1 MSVISKASPQHLLS
15 PCLSYTNNCSVH
27 QHSAGLFVSFNA
39 ATMPSFVSATV
50 LLPLFLQ
57 AIPGSW
63 SAPTGAPLLARQT
76 SEPEEYEA
84 NNTIGPGGSTFLDSP
99 HFRVYGDSGDEA
111 QNALGKLEAAFE
123 CFVRG
128 LNFRSTGLSFNSDN
142 DAGRWTKTNIY
153 SVPELVNA
161 AGVMHSDATTGMG
174 YVEVQQDYLTA
185 ADVTVHEWGHALHYH
200 QKTWVDQ
207 SRTGAWWEM
216 FANWIADTYQT
227 SDNCAAAREKHSQ
240 PTEDTM
246 IDLPK
251 VIGDSF
257 QVIVDGSVDTGNYY
271 QSWPFLTYLT
281 NNLDDFPN
289 LGNDTLR
296 QMMVQYEEASNETP
310 LHTLQRVAGN
320 TSVAEIVGRYWA
332 RMAFVEIG
340 HPSAGAVFETVK
352 GQINYENV
360 QASGEGSY
368 AVIAARQ
375 PQYMGANIIPLSA
388 SGGTV
393 SVEITADAAYTA
405 TLAVS
410 SGGEVTYTIVDG
422 SGSVE
427 VAAGDEVS
435 LVVANT
441 PEELILY
448 DAFSLSSDVH
458 KGLDYSFTLSGATVV

>member
-1 MSVISKASPQHLLS
+1 
-15 PCLSYTNNCSVH
+15 
-27 QHSAGLFVSFNA
+27 
-39 ATMPSFVSATV
+39 
-50 LLPLFLQ
+50 
-57 AIPGSW
+57 
-63 SAPTGAPLLARQT
+63 
-76 SEPEEYEA
+76 
-84 NNTIGPGGSTFLDSP
+84 
-99 HFRVYGDSGDEA
+99 
-111 QNALGKLEAAFE
+111 
-123 CFVRG
+123 
-128 LNFRSTGLSFNSDN
+128 
-142 DAGRWTKTNIY
+142 
-153 SVPELVNA
+153 
-161 AGVMHSDATTGMG
+161 
-174 YVEVQQDYLTA
+174 
-185 ADVTVHEWGHALHYH
+185 
-200 QKTWVDQ
+200 
-207 SRTGAWWEM
+207 M

-281 NNLDDFPN
+281 NNLDEFPN
-289 LGNDTLR
+289 LGEDTLR
-296 QMMVQYEEASNETP
+296 QMMVQYAVASNETP

-332 RMAFVEIG
+332 RMAFVDIG

-352 GQINYENV
+352 AQINYKNV

-388 SGGTV
+388 SSGTV

-410 SGGEVTYTIVDG
+410 STDGVTYTAVDG

-427 VAAGDEVS
+427 VAAGDEVT

-448 DAFSLSSDVH
+448 DAFSLTSDVQ

>member
-1 MSVISKASPQHLLS
+1 
-15 PCLSYTNNCSVH
+15 
-27 QHSAGLFVSFNA
+27 
-39 ATMPSFVSATV
+39 MPSFTSTAA
-50 LLPLFLQ
+50 LLPLLLQ

-63 SAPTGAPLLARQT
+63 SAPTGTPLLSRQS
-76 SEPEEYEA
+76 SEPEEYTA
-84 NNTIGPGGSTFLDSP
+84 NSDIGPGGSTFLDSP
-99 HFRVYGDSGDEA
+99 HFRVYGNSGDEA

-128 LNFRSTGLSFNSDN
+128 LNFRSTGLSFNSDS
-142 DAGRWTKTNIY
+142 DAGPWTKTNIY
-153 SVPELVNA
+153 SVPELANA

-185 ADVTVHEWGHALHYH
+185 VDVSVHEWGHALHYH

-227 SDNCAAAREKHSQ
+227 SDNCAAAREKHGQ

-289 LGNDTLR
+289 LGPDTLR
-296 QMMVQYEEASNETP
+296 QMMVQYKEASNETP

-332 RMAFVEIG
+332 RMAFVDIG
-340 HPSAGAVFETVK
+340 HPSAGEVFETVK
-352 GQINYENV
+352 SQINYENV

-375 PQYMGANIIPLSA
+375 PQYMGANIIPLST

-410 SGGEVTYTIVDG
+410 SGSDVTYTVVEG

-427 VAAGDEVS
+427 VAAGDEVT

-448 DAFSLSSDVH
+448 DAFSLSSEVS

>member
-1 MSVISKASPQHLLS
+1 
-15 PCLSYTNNCSVH
+15 
-27 QHSAGLFVSFNA
+27 
-39 ATMPSFVSATV
+39 MPSFNLPAL
-50 LLPLFLQ
+50 LLPLLLQ

-63 SAPTGAPLLARQT
+63 SAPTGAQLLSRQAF
-76 SEPEEYEA
+76 EPEAYDA
-84 NNTIGPGGSTFLDSP
+84 NNDVGPGGSTYLDSP
-99 HFRVYGDSGDEA
+99 HFRVYNDSGDEA
-111 QNALGKLEAAFE
+111 QNAIGKLEAAFE

-128 LNFRSTGLSFNSDN
+128 LNFRSSGLSFNSDD
-142 DAGRWTKTNIY
+142 DAGPWTKTNIY
-153 SVPELVNA
+153 SVPQLANA
-161 AGVMHSDATTGMG
+161 AGVMHSDAATGMG
-174 YVEVQQDYLTA
+174 YVEVQQDYLAA

-200 QKTWVDQ
+200 QRTWVGQ
-207 SRTGAWWEM
+207 TRTGAWWEM
-216 FANWIADTYQT
+216 FANWVADTYQT
-227 SDNCAAAREKHSQ
+227 SDNCAAAREKHGQ

-257 QVIVDGSVDTGNYY
+257 QVIVDGSVDSGNYY
-271 QSWPFLTYLT
+271 QSWPFLTFLT

-289 LGNDTLR
+289 LGEDTLR
-296 QMMVQYEEASNETP
+296 QMMVQYDEASNEDP

-332 RMAFVEIG
+332 RMAFVDIG
-340 HPSAGAVFETVK
+340 HPSAGKVFETVK
-352 GQINYENV
+352 GQINYDNV
-360 QASGEGSY
+360 QASGDGTY
-368 AVIAARQ
+368 AVIANKQ
-375 PQYMGANIIPLSA
+375 PQYMGANIIPLST

-410 SGGEVTYTIVDG
+410 SSTGVTYTGVEG
-422 SGSVE
+422 SGSVK
-427 VAAGDEVS
+427 VASGDEVS

-448 DAFSLSSDVH
+448 DAFSLTSDVQ